1 MRPNKDVSWSLSP
14 SSWIKLNID
23 EAIRE
28 EKTIVAVVS
37 RDSMSNTV
45 QAWSDQFVPSNPL
58 VGEARAEWSAI

>member
-1 MRPNKDVSWSLSP
+1 MRPNKDVSSSLSP

-37 RDSMSNTV
+37 RDSMSNTL